1 LEDSHVKIKRHGAA
15 LGIVAVGA
23 LVLTACGTDNNAGSG
38 SAPSAAQPSSTI
50 ACASGTLTAAGST
63 AQSNAMSQWVKTY
76 ENKCSG
82 ATINYQGGGSG
93 KGVQQFQQGTVDF
106 AGSDF
111 PLSSTD
117 QPAADARCKT
127 GPAINLPMV
136 PGPIAVGYNVPNV
149 TQPLNLSASTL
160 AKIFSGKIT
169 NWNDPAIAKDNP
181 GVTLPTLGIQT
192 FHRSDGSGTSY
203 NFSNYLANEAKADFP
218 YPANKNWPAP
228 GGQGSNG
235 TQGIAQGVKSTPGG
249 IGYMELSYATQSQI
263 PYAKV
268 GNAAGQFVQLTT
280 ANVKNFLATAQVTG
294 TGHDLKLNFDY
305 ANTDPNAYPALLV
318 TYEVVCS
325 AGNNAGKLPLV
336 KDFLSY
342 LASPDGQN
350 PLASQGYVPLPTDL
364 AGKVANAVN
373 SLS

>member
-1 LEDSHVKIKRHGAA
+1 MKIKRHGAA
-15 LGIVAVGA
+15 FGVVAVGA
-23 LVLTACGTDNNAGSG
+23 LLLAACGTDNNSGSSG
-38 SAPSAAQPSSTI
+38 SANSSQPASSI
-50 ACASGTLTAAGST
+50 NCAGGTLTAAGST

-76 ENKCSG
+76 ENKCNG
-82 ATINYQGGGSG
+82 ATVNYQGGGSG
-93 KGVQQFQQGTVDF
+93 KGVQQFQQGTIDF

-111 PLSSTD
+111 PLSSSD
-117 QPAADARCKT
+117 QPAADSRCKT
-127 GPAINLPMV
+127 GPAIDLPMV

-181 GVTLPTLGIQT
+181 GVTLPNLGIQT

-218 YPANKNWPAP
+218 FPANKNWPAP

-249 IGYMELSYATQSQI
+249 IGYMELSFATQSQI

-268 GNAAGQFVQLTT
+268 GNAAGKFVELTT
-280 ANVKNFLATAQVTG
+280 DNVKNFLAKAKVTG
-294 TGHDLKLNFDY
+294 SGHDLKLDFDY
-305 ANTDPNAYPALLV
+305 TNGDADAYPNLLV
-318 TYEVVCS
+318 TYEIVCASGNDS
-325 AGNNAGKLPLV
+325 AKLPLL
-336 KDFLSY
+336 KSFLSY
-342 LASPDGQN
+342 LASPDGQS
-350 PLASQGYVPLPTDL
+350 PLAGQGYVPLPTEL
-364 AGKVANAVN
+364 ATKITDSVN